1 MVGLLGRK
9 ISMTQVYKEQ
19 GEVIPV
25 TVIEAGP
32 CFVTQ
37 KKTKDSDGY
46 EAVQLGYKETKEK
59 LLNKAKIGHLKKAKV
74 NLLKY
79 LSEFKVSKIDEY
91 EIGQEIK
98 VNIFKEGELVKI
110 TGTTKGKGFT
120 GVIKRWGFKGGRGSH
135 GSMFHRAPG
144 SIGRGSSDPS
154 RVYKGTKLPG
164 RKGGQRFTVTKLRV
178 VQIDIERN
186 LILVKGSVPGNHD
199 GLLRIKRM

>member
-9 ISMTQVYKEQ
+9 IGMTQIYKEK
-19 GEVIPV
+19 GEIVPV

-32 CFVTQ
+32 CFVVQ
-37 KKTKDSDGY
+37 KKTMDNDGY
-46 EAVQLGYKETKEK
+46 EAVQLGYKEVREK
-59 LLNKAKIGHLKKAKV
+59 LLNKPKIGHLKKAKV

-98 VNIFKEGELVKI
+98 VDIFKEGELVKV

-120 GVIKRWGFKGGRGSH
+120 GVVKRWGFKGGRASR

-164 RKGGQRFTVTKLRV
+164 RKGGKNFTVIKLRIV
-178 VQIDIERN
+178 KVDPEKN
-186 LILVKGSVPGNHD
+186 LLLVKGSVPGNYD
-199 GLLRIKRM
+199 GLLKIKGI